1 MSDQTW
7 YFIDGTGAQNGPI
20 TIPQLQK
27 HVENGEVTADTQLWT
42 EALGEQWIPAANV
55 EGLFP
60 AIPAAVA
67 VPTLRTLRTPT
78 LVTTPEDSTEL
89 PKPVRAATTPMIPS
103 TPTTQAVTGVSIP
116 SSLAQ
121 QQQQQ
126 QQQQQEQQ
134 QAEKPQQSPISEA
147 QQLDLGLYPATIAKG
162 GSMGLWSMFFFG
174 GIICIISGIMVAG
187 LLNQGLETS
196 AGGSTLKIGLGLIG
210 TGAAGLL
217 FSIILIFIYLYRAWK
232 CLQPGGAKV
241 SPGAAIGFLFIPVFN
256 LYWLFKAI
264 GGLPKQWNTI
274 ASSYPNTK
282 HAPKL
287 SMGAFICMLL
297 IPVIGQII
305 WLNQIIKGL
314 NFMAELHFQQSRPAG
329 SSLASL
335 GSRAN
340 FQ

>member
-67 VPTLRTLRTPT
+67 APTLRTLRTPT
-78 LVTTPEDSTEL
+78 LVTTPADSTEL

-121 QQQQQ
+121 ER
-126 QQQQQEQQ
+126 QQEQQ
-134 QAEKPQQSPISEA
+134 QAEKPQQNPVSEP
-147 QQLDLGLYPATIAKG
+147 QQLDSGLYPATITKG

-217 FSIILIFIYLYRAWK
+217 FSSILIYIYLYRAWE

-264 GGLPKQWNTI
+264 GGLTKQWNTI
-274 ASSYPNTK
+274 TSSYPNTK
-282 HAPKL
+282 NAPKL
-287 SMGAFICMLL
+287 SMGAFICLLL
-297 IPVIGQII
+297 IPIIGQII

>member
-67 VPTLRTLRTPT
+67 APTLRTLRTPS

-121 QQQQQ
+121 ER
-126 QQQQQEQQ
+126 QQEQQ
-134 QAEKPQQSPISEA
+134 QAEKPQQNPVSEP
-147 QQLDLGLYPATIAKG
+147 QQLDSGLYPATITKG

-217 FSIILIFIYLYRAWK
+217 FSSILIYIYLYRAWK

-274 ASSYPNTK
+274 TSSYPNTK
-282 HAPKL
+282 NAPKL
-287 SMGAFICMLL
+287 SMGAFICLLL

>member
-67 VPTLRTLRTPT
+67 APTLRTLRTPT
-78 LVTTPEDSTEL
+78 LVTTPADSTEL

-121 QQQQQ
+121 ER
-126 QQQQQEQQ
+126 QQEQQ
-134 QAEKPQQSPISEA
+134 QAEKPQQNPVSEP
-147 QQLDLGLYPATIAKG
+147 QQLDSGLYPATITKG

-217 FSIILIFIYLYRAWK
+217 FSSILIYIYLYRAWK

-274 ASSYPNTK
+274 TSSYPNTK
-282 HAPKL
+282 NAPKL
-287 SMGAFICMLL
+287 SMGAFICLLL
-297 IPVIGQII
+297 IPIIGQII